1 MALLVGSQVSDHYSW
16 LAAVVVAGDAESQRA
31 AAAAAAA
38 TSGQEAPR
46 RQMAGG
52 GRPESL
58 VAFWATNPQVLEG
71 KRLPRLFNGAGA
83 RVHQTPQTLQQRPAV
98 LGCWAAEVV
107 VLEALELARSRGAVV
122 ESMHSI
128 GQPQQEGLSALE

>member
-31 AAAAAAA
+31 AAAAAA

-46 RQMAGG
+46 RQMAGR

-58 VAFWATNPQVLEG
+58 VAFWAANPQVLEG

-83 RVHQTPQTLQQRPAV
+83 RVHQTPQTLQQGPVV

-107 VLEALELARSRGAVV
+107 ALEALELARSRGAVV